1 MGGMGHFLR
10 RVEQQSVTVLDL
22 PTSFWHALVQE
33 LEAGQL
39 TLPSCVR
46 LVIIGGQAAD
56 PGLTRRWFELVDPR
70 VRLVNAYGPTEAT
83 VAGLTADLTPDALR
97 EGSPVPIGRPLPG
110 VAVRIEPL
118 PEDPET
124 DVPVGSVGELLLGGA
139 QVALGYLGRPE
150 QTAERFVELDGVRW
164 YRTGDRVRL
173 RTDGQFEFLGRIDDQ
188 VKIRGYRIEPGEIE
202 AALLEL
208 PEVREAAVLVRN
220 GAGGDAELVA
230 HVVAAPGASVT
241 ARDLLRGLAR
251 SLPSY
256 MFPAQIRFHD
266 DLPRTPGGKPDRRVL
281 LEGSE
286 APPATAPSPSAPPP
300 AAPVAERLPL
310 TPAQQ
315 GLLYTHL
322 LEPTSPALNVAFA
335 LRFEGPLD
343 VSRLDAALRAVLTRH
358 EGLRA
363 RIDLDDDGRPWQWV
377 DPAEPMPLTIV
388 DVAGATPEE
397 RAARLAELTG
407 APFRIRGEA
416 LVRAALLRDAP
427 QDHTL
432 VVVAHH
438 LVIDATSVGVLI
450 EELVGAYRDPNRGVG
465 PDSPADR
472 YADAVRSRAAA
483 EEGPDLDW
491 WLAHLADAPR
501 AVGLPA
507 APSPG
512 PDERRVCELGETMR
526 RELDRTA
533 AALRVTPFALACTAF
548 ALVVSEL
555 TGQDDLVLGIPM
567 NDRDPTQAR
576 AVGMFVN
583 TLPVRIRLDRDVP
596 VRSVVQE
603 VASSVFA
610 ALTHRS
616 AAIGSVVARLGR
628 GRGADARTLYTTAFQ
643 LLGDPDQPVDLRIP
657 GLVVSTV
664 RTGRPAA
671 SQYDLSV
678 DVTTHGS
685 GLAVRID
692 RRGSVLGADG
702 GVLVERRFRDLLG
715 SLLGDPDRT
724 IASLLRPPA
733 PAPAPTPAPAPAP
746 APAPVQVQVPPVVAG
761 DPVLDVWREAFGD
774 PSIGPDDDFFLSGGH
789 SLLAVRLFSLLER
802 RLGVELPMSLLFD
815 HPTPRALGAAVL
827 PTVEDGRVPAAV
839 EVQAPAAQPAS
850 EPSPAPTRLGLT
862 RAPLSFAQ
870 ERFWLLRRMDDTDP
884 YQIRLAWRLVGRLD
898 VAAFGAAVDAVVA
911 RHEALR
917 TRFRQYDDGVPYQ
930 LVDPPAP
937 VPIAHHD
944 LRTASDPMAALAAV
958 EQELHRPFALDE
970 EWPLR
975 VALAREDDNVHVV
988 VLVLHHIAAD
998 GEAVGRIARDLS
1010 VAYAAAVSGEDPSL
1024 PPPALQYVDHAVR
1037 QRADAQHP
1045 DSRIERD
1052 LAYWR
1057 ERLDPPPEPLL
1068 LPRTGS
1074 ASADGAAGLVRLTG
1088 EAELIA
1094 GIRRC
1099 AAELR
1104 TTATTLLLAATGIA
1118 LARITGRSDLV
1129 IGLPV
1134 SERDTPGGGS
1144 PDGGASMGDTPV
1156 GVMVNTLPFR
1166 FRLDPSATV
1175 REVVQTVRADLLA
1188 ALEHR
1193 SAPFDHVVRAVG
1205 AIRNGVE
1212 SPLVDVALNVHEE
1225 RRSATGGLELT
1236 GLVATPVAR
1245 LGRRTAG
1252 AKFDL
1257 TLTAELSDR
1266 LDLLLEH
1273 RSDGLETDVVA
1284 SWGSM
1289 VLAVLAGIL
1298 EDPDRPVDRIPSVDA
1313 STTRWLLEVCN
1324 GPARAY
1330 PRDERI
1336 DRLVARTAAAHPDRP
1351 AVVDASGGTTLDYR
1365 GLVEQAE
1372 ALAERLRSAGVE
1384 PGDRVVLVLDRSPL
1398 LVVAMLACLR
1408 AGAAYVPVEPS
1419 QPEARTALVLEHVDA
1434 AAVVRTDALGQAVV
1448 EPTNPVRSDRATTE
1462 ETGAA
1467 PAYVMSTSGSTGAP
1481 KGVVVPHRA
1490 VLRLVCGTD
1499 YLQLGP
1505 DDVVAFASNPAF
1517 DAATWEVWGAL
1528 VHGARLVVLDRDT
1541 VTSADRLHAALR
1553 EHGVT
1558 AMFVTTALFNLLTRH
1573 RPDLFSGLRAVLF
1586 GGEACDPAAVARV
1599 LAAGPPERVLHVYG
1613 PTESTTFACWSPID
1627 RVPAGARTLPIGLPI
1642 ANTTAHVLDDRGG
1655 LVPPGVVGELYL
1667 GGDGLALGYLGDPK
1681 LTERRFVP
1689 DPFRGSP
1696 DARLYRTGDLVRR
1709 RPDGELE
1716 FVGRVD
1722 RQVKVRGFRI
1732 EPEEIEAAMLTHPG
1746 VAAAVV
1752 ETRRDPEGVTLVG
1765 YASGSIDERSLR
1777 RHLEQRLPA
1786 AMVPTRLVVRPD
1798 LPVNANG
1805 KLDRAALRA
1814 AADEVGPPPI
1824 PARPSVQRQD
1834 SSPAEPSGPVPALWA
1849 EVLGLVDPDPDAT
1862 FFELGGHSLLAVQL
1876 LTAIQQTTGVE
1887 LPLSTLFEHQT
1898 LRALAAVVD
1907 ERRGGEQ
1914 VGRDPL
1920 LVPLRP
1926 NGHGAPLF
1934 CIHPAGG
1941 HLFHYERLVAHLPE
1955 GRPVF
1960 GITAEG
1966 LDGRTP
1972 WAPSVEAMA
1981 ERYIRAM
1988 RSLVPQGPFAVAGF
2002 SSGASV
2008 AYEAVRQLAAT
2019 GDALDGLVLLDPP
2032 FHRQPP
2038 RSSTV
2043 EAALRRIREE
2053 GLHGLTNGL
2062 AHRFGAGAVRDR
2074 KARLRYA
2081 VARRRDVP
2089 VDAVTAGR
2097 VNQLHHQAILPAY
2110 RPEPAPTPI
2119 RTLLVRAVSD
2129 PTCVTVADEERTV
2142 WESLVGAPV
2151 TVCTVAGTHRGPE
2164 SFLAEPRV
2172 VEVASAVHRFL
2183 DEQSLGQQGLDGR
2196 SGR

>member
-1 MGGMGHFLR
+1 M
-10 RVEQQSVTVLDL
+10 TVLDL

-39 TLPSCVR
+39 ALPSCVR

-56 PGLTRRWFELVDPR
+56 PGLTRRWFELVDRR

-110 VAVRIEPL
+110 VAVRVEPL
-118 PEDPET
+118 PEDPDAE
-124 DVPVGSVGELLLGGA
+124 VPVGSVGELLLGGA

-208 PEVREAAVLVRN
+208 PEVREAAVLVRS

-230 HVVAAPGASVT
+230 HVVAAPGASAT
-241 ARDLLRGLAR
+241 ARELLRGLAR
-251 SLPSY
+251 RLPSY
-256 MFPAQIRFHD
+256 MLPAQIRFHD

-281 LEGSE
+281 LEGHE
-286 APPATAPSPSAPPP
+286 AQPAAAAARAAQSPPAQPP
-300 AAPVAERLPL
+300 AAPRAERLPL
-310 TPAQQ
+310 TPAQK

-343 VSRLDAALRAVLTRH
+343 VSRLDAALHAVLTRH
-358 EGLRA
+358 EALRA
-363 RIDLDDDGRPWQWV
+363 RIDLDDDGHPWQWV
-377 DPAEPMPLTIV
+377 DPAEPTPSTIV

-407 APFRIRGEA
+407 APFRVRGEA
-416 LVRAALLRDAP
+416 LVRTALLRDAP

-450 EELVGAYRDPNRGVG
+450 EDLVGAYRDPHHEVG
-465 PDSPADR
+465 PASPADR

-491 WLAHLADAPR
+491 WVAHLADAPR
-501 AVGLPA
+501 AVGLPT
-507 APSPG
+507 APAPG

-548 ALVVSEL
+548 ALVVAEL

-567 NDRDPTQAR
+567 NDRDPDQAR

-583 TLPVRIRLDRDVP
+583 TLPVRVRLHRDVP
-596 VRSVVQE
+596 VRTVVQE
-603 VASSVFA
+603 VSSSVFA
-610 ALTHRS
+610 ALSHRS

-643 LLGDPDQPVDLRIP
+643 LLGDQDQPLDLRIP

-671 SQYDLSV
+671 SQFDLSV

-685 GLAVRID
+685 GLSVRID
-692 RRGSVLGADG
+692 RRGSVLGPDG
-702 GVLVERRFRDLLG
+702 GGLVERRFRDLLG

-724 IASLLRPPA
+724 IASLLQP
-733 PAPAPTPAPAPAP
+733 PTPAPAIA
-746 APAPVQVQVPPVVAG
+746 AG

-802 RLGVELPMSLLFD
+802 RLGVELSLSVLFD
-815 HPTPRALGAAVL
+815 HPTPRALAAAVL
-827 PTVEDGRVPAAV
+827 PTATGGTTAPTATELPA
-839 EVQAPAAQPAS
+839 PGPRP
-850 EPSPAPTRLGLT
+850 EPEPRPAPTRLGLT

-870 ERFWLLRRMDDTDP
+870 ERFWLLRRLDDTDP

-898 VAAFGAAVDAVVA
+898 TAAFGAALDAVVA
-911 RHEALR
+911 RHEVLR
-917 TRFRQYDDGVPYQ
+917 TRYRQYDDGVPYQ

-937 VPIAHHD
+937 VQIAHHD
-944 LRTASDPMAALAAV
+944 LRATPDPTAALAAV
-958 EQELHRPFALDE
+958 EQGLHRPFDLDE
-970 EWPLR
+970 EWPIR

-998 GEAVGRIARDLS
+998 AEAIGRIARDLS
-1010 VAYAAAVSGEDPSL
+1010 VAYAAAVSGADPTL

-1037 QRADAQHP
+1037 QRADAQNAG
-1045 DSRIERD
+1045 SRIERD

-1068 LPRTGS
+1068 LPRTGA
-1074 ASADGAAGLVRLTG
+1074 ASTDGAAGLVRLTG
-1088 EAELIA
+1088 EAELVA

-1118 LARITGRSDLV
+1118 LARITGRSDLL

-1134 SERDTPGGGS
+1134 SERDTTDGGT
-1144 PDGGASMGDTPV
+1144 PDGWGAAGDDLV

-1166 FRLDPSATV
+1166 FRLDPGATV

-1193 SAPFDHVVRAVG
+1193 SAPFDHVVRSVG
-1205 AIRNGVE
+1205 AIRTGVD
-1212 SPLVDVALNVHEE
+1212 SPLVDVALNVHEA
-1225 RRSATGGLELT
+1225 RRGATGGLELT
-1236 GLVATPVAR
+1236 GLVTTPVAR
-1245 LGRRTAG
+1245 LGRRTAT

-1273 RSDGLETDVVA
+1273 RTDGLESDVVA

-1289 VLAVLAGIL
+1289 ILAVLAGIL
-1298 EDPDRPVDRIPSVDA
+1298 EDQDRPVERVPSVDA

-1324 GPARAY
+1324 PPARAY

-1336 DRLVARTAAAHPDRP
+1336 ERLVARTAAAQPDRP
-1351 AVVDASGGTTLDYR
+1351 AVVDVSGGTTLDYR
-1365 GLVEQAE
+1365 ELVEQAE
-1372 ALAERLRSAGVE
+1372 ALADRLRSAGVGA
-1384 PGDRVVLVLDRSPL
+1384 GDRVVLVLDRSPL
-1398 LVVAMLACLR
+1398 LVVAMLACLQAR
-1408 AGAAYVPVEPS
+1408 AAYVPVEPS
-1419 QPEARTALVLEHVDA
+1419 QPEARTAQVIEQVDP
-1434 AAVVRTDALGQAVV
+1434 AAVVRTDVLGQAVV
-1448 EPTNPVRSDRATTE
+1448 EPTNRVRSDRTTTE
-1462 ETGAA
+1462 EAGAA

-1517 DAATWEVWGAL
+1517 DASTWEVWGAL

-1541 VTSADRLHAALR
+1541 VTSADRLHTALR
-1553 EHGVT
+1553 DHGVT

-1613 PTESTTFACWSPID
+1613 PTESTTFACWSPVD

-1667 GGDGLALGYLGDPK
+1667 GGDGLALGYLGDPE

-1696 DARLYRTGDLVRR
+1696 GARLYRTGDLVRR

-1732 EPEEIEAAMLTHPG
+1732 EPEEIETAMLSHPG

-1752 ETRRDPEGVTLVG
+1752 EARRDADGVTLVG

-1777 RHLEQRLPA
+1777 SHLQQRLPA
-1786 AMVPTRLVVRPD
+1786 AMVPTRLVVQPD

-1805 KLDRAALRA
+1805 KLDRTALRA
-1814 AADEVGPPPI
+1814 AGDEADPAAPA
-1824 PARPSVQRQD
+1824 ARPTGRDRS
-1834 SSPAEPSGPVPALWA
+1834 SSPTVPDGPVPALWA

-1876 LTAIQQTTGVE
+1876 LTAIQQATGVE

-1907 ERRGGEQ
+1907 ARRGGGS
-1914 VGRDPL
+1914 VGLDPL

-1926 NGHGAPLF
+1926 SGHGAPLF

-1966 LDGRTP
+1966 LDGRAP

-2008 AYEAVRQLAAT
+2008 AYEAVRQLAAR

-2053 GLHGLTNGL
+2053 GLHGLTDGL
-2062 AHRFGAGAVRDR
+2062 AHRLGAGAVRDR
-2074 KARLRYA
+2074 RARLRYA
-2081 VARRRDVP
+2081 VARRRNVP
-2089 VDAVTAGR
+2089 VDPVTAGR

-2110 RPEPAPTPI
+2110 RPAPAPTPV
-2119 RTLLVRAVSD
+2119 RTLLVLAVAD
-2129 PTCVTVADEERTV
+2129 PTCAAAADEERSA

-2151 TVCTVAGTHRGPE
+2151 TVCTVAGTHRGPD

-2172 VEVASAVHRFL
+2172 LEVAAAVHRFL
-2183 DEQSLGQQGLDGR
+2183 GEQGLDER